1 MWRSPATSFVGYR
14 PSGIT
19 DRLLDWAELEHF
31 QEKWE
36 PVFRFE
42 NATTQE
48 ARPHA
53 FEQRGLSMILGMSV
67 GAFTILHVII
77 TVVAIGSGLIAVG
90 GMFASNSLPVTTAL
104 FLFTTALT
112 SLTGF
117 LFPIHGFTPALGV
130 GIVAC
135 VILAVALFA
144 LYKEH
149 LAGAWRWIYVITAV
163 VSLYLNVFVLVAQSF
178 MKVSALNALAP
189 TQTEPPFAVTQAAVL
204 AIFILIALI
213 AVTKFRPPK
222 AQM

>member
-1 MWRSPATSFVGYR
+1 
-14 PSGIT
+14 
-19 DRLLDWAELEHF
+19 
-31 QEKWE
+31 
-36 PVFRFE
+36 
-42 NATTQE
+42 
-48 ARPHA
+48 
-53 FEQRGLSMILGMSV
+53 MILGMSV

-77 TVVAIGSGLIAVG
+77 TLVAIGSGLIIVG
-90 GMFASNSLPVTTAL
+90 GMFASNTLPVTTAL

-149 LAGAWRWIYVITAV
+149 LVGAWRWIYVITAV
-163 VSLYLNVFVLVAQSF
+163 VSLYLNVFVLVVQSF
-178 MKVSALNALAP
+178 VKVSALNALAP
-189 TQTEPPFAVTQAAVL
+189 MQTEPPFVVTQAAVL
-204 AIFILIALI
+204 AIFVLIALI
-213 AVTKFRPPK
+213 AVIKFRPPQ